1 MGSVSKGPDNKEP
14 EGPDGKKEPDGKEP
28 EGNAPDGKKEPDGKE
43 PEGNAPDGK
52 KGPEGKDWDKEPE
65 VPGNPSKKPK
75 LVTSYTPPESKEFSW
90 EEAQARA
97 VKCTSCKPKKSG
109 PYVGQKGCRQCMG
122 VHFELMRTRAPR
134 KPIS

>member
-1 MGSVSKGPDNKEP
+1 MQFIDFAPEEEDPLAPDKTPKGEGPVSKGPDNKEP
-14 EGPDGKKEPDGKEP
+14 EGPDGKKEPDGK
-28 EGNAPDGKKEPDGKE
+28 DG
-43 PEGNAPDGK
+43 
-52 KGPEGKDWDKEPE
+52 DKEPE

-97 VKCTSCKPKKSG
+97 VKCASCKPKKSG

-134 KPIS
+134 KPKS